1 MAADKLLSDSE
12 FHNWWQKRG
21 YQYANHAATSTVL
34 ICQSWSKHVLNE
46 AHYEPK
52 PLIHLSKS
60 LDETWRN
67 WLDRHE
73 IPFPDVKEKALIKCH
88 YFIRRQD
95 LYAEIDNGQYSK
107 WLYYLPKERSW
118 QSSMHGPGAV
128 RSTYNHL
135 KSKCMS
141 LVAQTEIGQAA
152 FCDAEGDKKGQVRE
166 Q

>member
-1 MAADKLLSDSE
+1 MKNINTVDSFEKFWKQCYSDYGNRPGKAVENICIAWAKCVLAADKLLSDSE

-60 LDETWRN
+60 PDETWRN

-73 IPFPDVKEKALIKCH
+73 IPFPDVKEKALIKCN
-88 YFIRRQD
+88 YFISRQD
-95 LYAEIDNGQYSK
+95 LYAEINNGQYSK
-107 WLYYLPKERSW
+107 WLYYLPKERRW
-118 QSSMHGPGAV
+118 QSSTHGP
-128 RSTYNHL
+128 Y
-135 KSKCMS
+135 
-141 LVAQTEIGQAA
+141 
-152 FCDAEGDKKGQVRE
+152 
-166 Q
+166 